1 MKEWTAGDGLLLCWS
16 LAEWCCWQPR
26 VQQRYYSNSRINPD
40 AGKSGT
46 INFVSCKPDARA
58 TPSAA
63 MYPLR
68 TAPSMVAGHPVATQ
82 SPARN
87 TRGRLSPV
95 WDGRDPLRGRAK
107 TWHGPL

>member
-46 INFVSCKPDARA
+46 MNFVSCKPDARA

-63 MYPLR
+63 IASQKLRFMEHPLNG
-68 TAPSMVAGHPVATQ
+68 AVKQHSMVQFRNRAVEPEVNAGDRRSLEMIQLLP
-82 SPARN
+82 
-87 TRGRLSPV
+87 
-95 WDGRDPLRGRAK
+95 
-107 TWHGPL
+107 